1 MSEAKKKSRC
11 PKGHHDQHRH
21 KARDVERHMR
31 PTVQVLVRHH
41 QEGPGDRI
49 ETVWDQEKCA
59 KHGQSPLLLMNYYDI
74 DIISYII
81 ILYQIISY
89 YIILYIINL
98 CQQSM
103 INL

>member
-1 MSEAKKKSRC
+1 
-11 PKGHHDQHRH
+11 
-21 KARDVERHMR
+21 
-31 PTVQVLVRHH
+31 
-41 QEGPGDRI
+41 
-49 ETVWDQEKCA
+49 
-59 KHGQSPLLLMNYYDI
+59 MNYYDI

-81 ILYQIISY
+81 ILYQISYYIMLYHVISY